1 VPLANL
7 SELAL
12 VFAEPSQRPAIR
24 AALDLIA
31 ALDLALPQQ
40 GTEEAQLTRLA
51 WWEAEIQRFV
61 AGSPQHPAAR
71 ELLVHGLSLLQAPHW
86 HRLIRAQAQRIA
98 HPHPDPQALG
108 DIASEMG
115 AGFAAMAVLLGHT
128 AQLATYQ
135 RLGADVWLVNELVAS
150 TEYLQHGGLMTVAE
164 QGLVACADQL
174 SAREPAADHRF
185 AIVLASL
192 YARTAARERHRRGA
206 GAPAPLSRLWIAWRA
221 ALRGR

>member
-1 VPLANL
+1 MPLANL

-24 AALDLIA
+24 AALDMIR
-31 ALDLALPQQ
+31 ALNLALPQH

-61 AGSPQHPAAR
+61 AGSPEHPAAR
-71 ELLVHGLSLLQAPHW
+71 ELLEHGLPLLQAPHW

-108 DIASEMG
+108 DIASAMG
-115 AGFAAMAVLLGHT
+115 AGFAAIAVLLGHT
-128 AQLATYQ
+128 AHLETYQ
-135 RLGADVWLVNELVAS
+135 RLGADVWLVNELVTS
-150 TEYLQHGGLMTVAE
+150 TDDLQHGGLWTASE
-164 QGLVACADQL
+164 QDLVACADQL
-174 SAREPAADHRF
+174 SLTERAADHRF
-185 AIVLASL
+185 AIVLATL

-206 GAPAPLSRLWIAWRA
+206 GAPTPLSRLWIAWRA